1 MNIKLIN
8 MSNSNSNNTFNIIV
22 FIAHTIIFA
31 LALLFVFINPQLL
44 NNQNYVDILFT
55 LLSTLLIHGGYHI
68 GRSSTK

>member
-1 MNIKLIN
+1 MNIKLIS

-22 FIAHTIIFA
+22 FITHATIFA

-68 GRSSTK
+68 GRNSTN

>member
-8 MSNSNSNNTFNIIV
+8 MSNSNSNNTFNTIV
-22 FIAHTIIFA
+22 FIVHATIFA

-68 GRSSTK
+68 GRNSVN

>member
-1 MNIKLIN
+1 

-22 FIAHTIIFA
+22 FIVHATIFA

-68 GRSSTK
+68 GRNSVN